1 MNIAIVGG
9 RNFKNYI
16 KMKKY
21 IEDNLNVSQIDN
33 IVSGG
38 AKGADSLGRRFAE
51 EHNISMITHLPDW
64 DRYGKSAGFKRN
76 PLIVADADTVIAFWD
91 GKSKGT
97 KDTIT
102 LAREAGKFVQ
112 VVIYTDA
119 NKEDGE

>member
-1 MNIAIVGG
+1 MNVAIIGG
-9 RNFKNYI
+9 REFKNYI

-51 EHNISMITHLPDW
+51 EHNIHMIMHLPDW